1 MTLKLAALVVL
12 GALATFGGG
21 VGYTLIVERL
31 QGVRSAQRGMP
42 LFFVFAFVVAVLL
55 GVLAW

>member
-1 MTLKLAALVVL
+1 MKLAALVTLAV
-12 GALATFGGG
+12 LATFGGG

-31 QGVRSAQRGMP
+31 HGVRAAQRGMP
-42 LFFVFAFVVAVLL
+42 VFFALALVLAVVL